1 MKIINCGSLNLDYVY
16 SVDHMVQKGETLSSI
31 SMETFCGGKGLNQ
44 SIALCKSG
52 ISVYHAGRVGRTNGD
67 MLLKML
73 EDVGVNTDFV
83 SIVEEET
90 GHAIIQRNLAGD
102 NCILLYGGANIGI
115 EKPWIDEL
123 SSHFEA
129 GDYLLLQNE
138 ISNLPYIMEKAIDAG
153 VHIILNPSP
162 MDQQVLDCPIKQV
175 DYIILNEIEAAEICG
190 LVRKIK
196 DEQLA
201 RKLAES
207 FPNTKVIL
215 TLGEKGALYLEKGN
229 IIRQESFHV
238 PVVDTTAAGDTFTGY
253 FFGSIL
259 SGMKPETALQRA
271 AKAAAI
277 AVTKK
282 GAAPSRSPRSGWFLF
297 RINITCRI
305 EPCKDNLTG
314 LYSLISGELILP
326 DPASEAQLIHSYL
339 KLWNAGCS
347 FLPMQYRFD

>member
-1 MKIINCGSLNLDYVY
+1 MSNNLK
-16 SVDHMVQKGETLSSI
+16 QEIEKRR
-31 SMETFCGGKGLNQ
+31 TF
-44 SIALCKSG
+44 
-52 ISVYHAGRVGRTNGD
+52 
-67 MLLKML
+67 
-73 EDVGVNTDFV
+73 
-83 SIVEEET
+83 
-90 GHAIIQRNLAGD
+90 AIISHPDAGKTTLTEKF
-102 NCILLYGGANIGI
+102 LLYGGANRGI

-162 MDQQVLDCPIKQV
+162 MDQQVLDCPVKQV

-190 LVRKIK
+190 LVGKIK

-201 RKLAES
+201 GKLAES
-207 FPNTKVIL
+207 FPHTKVIL

-282 GAAPSRSPRSGWFLF
+282 GAAPSIPEALEVDGFF
-297 RINITCRI
+297 
-305 EPCKDNLTG
+305 
-314 LYSLISGELILP
+314 
-326 DPASEAQLIHSYL
+326 SE
-339 KLWNAGCS
+339 
-347 FLPMQYRFD
+347 

>member
-90 GHAIIQRNLAGD
+90 GHAIIQRNLVGD
-102 NCILLYGGANIGI
+102 NCILLYGGANRGI

-162 MDQQVLDCPIKQV
+162 MDQQVLDCPVKQV

-190 LVRKIK
+190 LEGKIK

-201 RKLAES
+201 GKLAES
-207 FPNTKVIL
+207 FPHTKVIL

-282 GAAPSRSPRSGWFLF
+282 GAAPSIPEALEVDGFF
-297 RINITCRI
+297 
-305 EPCKDNLTG
+305 
-314 LYSLISGELILP
+314 
-326 DPASEAQLIHSYL
+326 SE
-339 KLWNAGCS
+339 
-347 FLPMQYRFD
+347 